1 MAANI
6 FESTHRT
13 VRADPDLHLYCS
25 MKIHLRRY
33 SRVFGI
39 LTVQNFPVWL
49 IGGQRACGKQ
59 ERAKRNL
66 FESHKR
72 TQNVSRN
79 AN

>member
-1 MAANI
+1 
-6 FESTHRT
+6 
-13 VRADPDLHLYCS
+13 